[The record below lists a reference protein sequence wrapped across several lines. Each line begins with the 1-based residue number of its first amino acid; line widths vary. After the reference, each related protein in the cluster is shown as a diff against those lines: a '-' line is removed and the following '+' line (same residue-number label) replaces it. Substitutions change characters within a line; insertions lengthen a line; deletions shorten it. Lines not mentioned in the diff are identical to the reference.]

1 LRFMNNH
8 LVMGIE
14 TSGILCSIAWCQNNQ
29 TLIEYNV
36 NRKNAHATLLA
47 ELVHKGF
54 QELKLNPQSLSLIS
68 VGSGPGS
75 FTGLRIG
82 MAYAKG
88 ICFGLDIPLV
98 TVTNFELLADK
109 VDDNYPIYTLIDA
122 RRENYYT
129 GKFQTSKTN
138 LDEKFLLN
146 LKQLKKY
153 IPENGTVVVHEE
165 TSKGFFANS
174 FNRRATIIQEEYNA
188 ARICALGYS
197 KYIRGEYTT
206 LDELE
211 PLYLQTFAGVL

>member
-1 LRFMNNH
+1 MSNH

-14 TSGILCSIAWCQNNQ
+14 TSGILCSIAWWQNNQ
-29 TLIEYNV
+29 TLLEYNI

-47 ELVHKGF
+47 EFVQKGF
-54 QELKLNPQSLSLIS
+54 QELKLNSQSLSLVS

-88 ICFGLDIPLV
+88 ICYGLEIPLV
-98 TVTNFELLADK
+98 TVTNFELLADQ
-109 VDDNYPIYTLIDA
+109 VGDNYPVYTLIDA

-129 GKFQTSKTN
+129 GKFQTSKTS
-138 LDEKFLLN
+138 LDEKFLLSV
-146 LKQLKKY
+146 KQLKKY
-153 IPENGTVVVHEE
+153 IPGNGTVVVHEE

-174 FNRRATIIQEEYNA
+174 FHRRATIIQGEYSA

-197 KYIRGEYTT
+197 KYIQGEYLT
-206 LDELE
+206 LDKIE